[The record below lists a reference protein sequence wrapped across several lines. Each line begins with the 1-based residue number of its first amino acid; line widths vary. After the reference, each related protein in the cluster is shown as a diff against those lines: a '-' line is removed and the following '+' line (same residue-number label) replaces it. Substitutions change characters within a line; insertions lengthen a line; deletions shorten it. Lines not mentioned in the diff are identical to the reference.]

1 MYTHEKK
8 IQTKYI
14 GCGSNNFVTVSSGP
28 PSGYSKI
35 LRKLHPDF
43 NDVKIWGWDM
53 YILELIKHGS
63 YFKHC
68 SVSKFTF
75 KYHCSD
81 YLDQTYRLSKF
92 LWKTPGLSE
101 DQACAW
107 DPHILRGRGWHYTTK
122 SQWQAASAEWD
133 VHRPFRRLC
142 SQVRRVTFKCTKAS
156 AFTHCLGTN
165 VCTHSSQEVRLC
177 KRLLFGSVMMKLNV
191 CFHLGRFSGR

>member
-28 PSGYSKI
+28 PSGDSKI
-35 LRKLHPDF
+35 LWKLHPDF
-43 NDVKIWGWDM
+43 NDVKIWGWEM
-53 YILELIKHGS
+53 YILELIKHSS

-107 DPHILRGRGWHYTTK
+107 DPHVLRSRGWHYTTK
-122 SQWQAASAEWD
+122 SQWQATSAEWD
-133 VHRPFRRLC
+133 VHRPFRRLSLSNAQKQVLSHIVWGLTFALILRRRSDYVKGSC
-142 SQVRRVTFKCTKAS
+142 SGQWWWNLTFV
-156 AFTHCLGTN
+156 FI
-165 VCTHSSQEVRLC
+165 
-177 KRLLFGSVMMKLNV
+177 
-191 CFHLGRFSGR
+191 